1 MKKKDNIYIKKDTGN
16 VDLNTK
22 IFNKSLGCT
31 NECNDVTE
39 DLDDLYE
46 ANTPKLSFKDKIELK
61 KIISST
67 DDPAVVATALNS
79 KIQNESTE
87 DVDDD
92 FDESFKYSYWLY
104 R

>member
-1 MKKKDNIYIKKDTGN
+1 MVKKKNNIYIKKDAGN
-16 VDLNTK
+16 VELNTK
-22 IFNKSLGCT
+22 IFNKSLGYT

-67 DDPAVVATALNS
+67 DDPTVVATALNS
-79 KIQNESTE
+79 KI
-87 DVDDD
+87 
-92 FDESFKYSYWLY
+92 
-104 R
+104 